1 LAGAG
6 LAAGAALGL
15 AAPAVAQ
22 GIRQLTLVT
31 DWPEGPGLIESVRRF
46 AATVLRASDGRI
58 RIEVSAAGAVVKPF
72 QTFEAVENGLADMFH
87 SHIGY
92 FEKKSPAFHFF
103 SAVPFGMTAAELFA
117 WVRFGGGQQL
127 WDELAAG
134 FNIKP
139 LLCSST
145 GSQMAGWFVREF
157 NSVDDLRGLRYR
169 MAGLG
174 AEVYRRLGA
183 VVVLLPGSEIVQA
196 LRSGAIDA
204 CEWIGPWLDVAMG
217 LPAAAGN
224 YYYPGWQEPSAG
236 LSLGINAGVWESLPE
251 ADRQLIEDAASA
263 EYLVSLAQF
272 NTKNAEALAALR
284 EENRVRIR
292 KIDDATL
299 QTLAETAEQVVAE
312 AGSGDAL
319 SRSIHDSFVGFRRSI
334 RGWST
339 LGETSF
345 LGIRE
350 AG

>member
-1 LAGAG
+1 M
-6 LAAGAALGL
+6 GL

-22 GIRQLTLVT
+22 GIRELTLVT
-31 DWPEGPGLIESVRRF
+31 DWPEGPGPLQSARRF
-46 AATVLRASDGRI
+46 ASAVLRASDGRI
-58 RIEVSAAGAVVKPF
+58 RINASAGGAVVKPL
-72 QTFEAVENGLADMFH
+72 QTFDAVEVGLADMFH

-103 SAVPFGMTAAELFA
+103 SAVPFGMTAEELFA
-117 WVRFGGGQQL
+117 WVHFGGGQAL
-127 WDELAAG
+127 WDELAVG
-134 FNIKP
+134 FNLKL

-217 LPAAAGN
+217 LPAVADN

-236 LSLGINAGVWESLPE
+236 LSLGINRGVWDSLLESE
-251 ADRQLIEDAASA
+251 QQLIKEAAAA
-263 EYLVSLAQF
+263 EYLVSLAEF

-284 EENRVRIR
+284 NEGRVRIR

-299 QTLAETAEQVVAE
+299 LTLADTAEQVIAE
-312 AGSGDAL
+312 AASGDAL
-319 SRSIHDSFVGFRRSI
+319 SRTIHQ
-334 RGWST
+334 
-339 LGETSF
+339 SF
-345 LGIRE
+345 LGFRTAIRDWSVL
-350 AG
+350 GSGSYLGFSRRD